1 MRPFTNPAGILGRGG
16 IGASGLGISMESYLN
31 TAIEIAREAG
41 GLLLEQ
47 FRQPLEI
54 TYKTRS
60 DLVTEADRKSETL
73 IVARLRSFFPDHA
86 IVAEEGGG
94 QKTGSDYCWY
104 VDPLDGTTNF
114 AHGFPIFGVTL
125 GLSWRNEVVA
135 GVVYDPTRGE
145 LFAVERGAGAFL
157 NGLRLCVS
165 SHSRLAECLVGTG
178 FPPFASNHDL
188 NVQFYF
194 RFTQLT
200 HGIRRAGSAAL
211 DLCSVAAGRFDGFWE
226 LKLNPWDKAAGT
238 LLVTEAGGQ
247 VSGITGRPFNLLG
260 DDIFASNG
268 LVHDQMLAV
277 FREVLHERGCADF
290 GS

>member
-1 MRPFTNPAGILGRGG
+1 
-16 IGASGLGISMESYLN
+16 MESCLN
-31 TAIEIAREAG
+31 AAIEIAREAG
-41 GLLLEQ
+41 GLLLEH

-54 TYKTRS
+54 TYKRRS
-60 DLVTEADRKSETL
+60 DLVTKADRKSEAL
-73 IVARLRSFFPDHA
+73 IVERLRSRFPDHA

-94 QKTGSDYCWY
+94 QTTGSDYCWY

-114 AHGFPIFGVTL
+114 AHGFPIFCVSMGVTYR
-125 GLSWRNEVVA
+125 GEVVA

-145 LFAVERGAGAFL
+145 LFTSERGAGAFL
-157 NGLRLCVS
+157 KCPRLRVS
-165 SHSRLAECLVGTG
+165 KNEVLEECLVATG
-178 FPPFASNHDL
+178 FPPFATNHDL
-188 NVQFYF
+188 NVEFYF

-238 LLVTEAGGQ
+238 LLVAEAGG
-247 VSGITGRPFNLLG
+247 VVTGITGKPFNLLS

-268 LVHDQMLAV
+268 RVHDQMLRV
-277 FREVLHERGCADF
+277 FSDVLDLRGSSGVAH
-290 GS
+290 